1 MTQLFRKEALKKLET
16 PEQLDRA
23 LTVTTSKSWLVL
35 GMLTMAAAIV
45 VVWSVVGEISTF
57 VNANGIF
64 LTRGGRVIDAVPSG
78 SGSLARIIPTVG
90 DMVEKDDLVAEIV
103 HQEMQEIYR
112 NARLTVAER
121 ARALEERKAA
131 TEKENALV
139 EQNIVRQRDR
149 LALLE
154 SNAQR
159 SLEAA
164 SKRLK
169 DHQKLF
175 EDHTVTRVTV
185 ERSQQTFDRAQRELL
200 DIMRRRDD
208 LESMELRRRNNLK
221 TLITEAELQ
230 LQAAQ
235 HEVNRLK
242 TSLGTNQILA
252 PSSGRVIEIKATIG
266 SILAAGQPVLSIETG
281 GEGLEVL
288 VYVPPTEGKR
298 IKTNTKALVS
308 PISVRREKYGAM
320 IGEVE
325 NISEF
330 PSSIEGMVAVLQ
342 NRELAQILS
351 RSGPPYESRITLIP
365 DLSTASG
372 YTWTSPK
379 ASEVKLTSGT
389 LANVEIEVSK
399 QPPIAL
405 VVPLINKIFGL

>member
-35 GMLTMAAAIV
+35 AMLTVAAATV
-45 VVWSVVGEISTF
+45 VTWSALGEVSTF
-57 VNANGIF
+57 VDADGIF

-90 DMVEKDDLVAEIV
+90 DMVEKDELVAEIV
-103 HQEMQEIYR
+103 HQETQEIYR
-112 NARLTVAER
+112 NARLTVTER
-121 ARALEERKAA
+121 TRALDERKVAM
-131 TEKENALV
+131 EKENALV

-154 SNAQR
+154 NNAQR

-208 LESMELRRRNNLK
+208 LESQELRRRNNLK
-221 TLITEAELQ
+221 ALVTEAELQ

-235 HEVNRLK
+235 NEVNRLK
-242 TSLGTNQILA
+242 TSLGTNRILA

-266 SILAAGQPVLSIETG
+266 SLLPAGQPILSIEAG
-281 GEGLEVL
+281 GEGFEVL

-298 IKTNTKALVS
+298 IEAGMKALVS
-308 PISVRREKYGAM
+308 PTSVRREKYGAM
-320 IGEVE
+320 IGTVKT
-325 NISEF
+325 ISDF
-330 PSSIEGMVAVLQ
+330 PASIEGMIAALQ

-351 RSGPPYESRITLIP
+351 RGGPPYESRITLIP
-365 DLSTASG
+365 DPSTVSG

-379 ASEVKLTSGT
+379 ASDVTLTTGT